1 MAFTL
6 TLLGKGGSGRST
18 LAIAAAMALA
28 SQGKRVL
35 LFGQDAGPTL
45 GMMLGTGAIGSD
57 PQEISSN
64 LWAVQPAATTLL
76 ERGWDEIKRLES
88 EYLRQPF
95 FRNVYGE
102 ELAVLPGMDRALALN
117 ALRQYEALG
126 NYDAIVYD
134 GNSDRATL
142 LTMAA
147 PEVLSWY
154 VRRFQ
159 KVVTESDFAK
169 AISPFV
175 QPISMAVLSSGGM
188 SSAPWE
194 GPLGEFQDLLDR
206 GRNVLA
212 DPRRV
217 AGWLVA
223 NGDAVSQAL
232 AQYLWGSAQQAGLT
246 VGGLFLNRLRN
257 PGAID
262 ADFNPLTVTEIPEQP
277 TLPNWD
283 ALIPLMPDFATL
295 AQQAPRP
302 ITIDLAAQQVKL
314 FLPGFTKG
322 QIHLTQSGP
331 EVTIEAGEQRRN
343 IFLPPAL
350 AGRSVKGAKF
360 SDQYLIISF

>member
-18 LAIAAAMALA
+18 IAIAAAMAMA
-28 SQGKRVL
+28 RQGKRVL
-35 LFGQDAGPTL
+35 LFVQDAGPTL
-45 GMMLGTGAIGSD
+45 SWMLGTGAIGSD
-57 PQEISSN
+57 PLSLGQN
-64 LWAVQPAATTLL
+64 LWVVQPSSTTLL
-76 ERGWDEIKRLES
+76 ERGWDEIKHLEA

-117 ALRQYEALG
+117 ALRQYESSG
-126 NYDAIVYD
+126 NYDVIVHD
-134 GNSDRATL
+134 GHSDRATL
-142 LTMAA
+142 LTLAA
-147 PEVLSWY
+147 PEVLAWY

-159 KVVTESDFAK
+159 KVVAESDFAK
-169 AISPFV
+169 AIAPFV
-175 QPISMAVLSSGGM
+175 QPVSMAVLSSTNV
-188 SSAPWE
+188 SSTPWE
-194 GPLGEFQDLLDR
+194 GPLGEFQALLDR
-206 GRNVLA
+206 GRDVLA
-212 DPRRV
+212 DPQRV

-223 NGDAVSQAL
+223 TGDPMTQTL

-246 VGGLFLNRLRN
+246 VGGLVLNRSATAD
-257 PGAID
+257 AIGSEFD
-262 ADFNPLTVTEIPEQP
+262 PLPVTAIPEQP
-277 TLPNWD
+277 TQPTWES
-283 ALIPLMPDFATL
+283 LIPLMPDFTTL
-295 AQQAPRP
+295 ARQAPRP
-302 ITIDLAAQQVKL
+302 IEINLGSQQVKL
-314 FLPGFTKG
+314 FLPGFTKE

>member
-18 LAIAAAMALA
+18 IAIAAAMALA
-28 SQGKRVL
+28 RQGKRVL
-35 LFGQDAGPTL
+35 LFVQDAGPTL
-45 GMMLGTGAIGSD
+45 SWMLGTGAIGSD
-57 PQEISSN
+57 PLSIGQN
-64 LWAVQPAATTLL
+64 LWVVQPSSTTLL
-76 ERGWDEIKRLES
+76 ERGWDEIKRLEA

-117 ALRQYEALG
+117 ALRQYEG
-126 NYDAIVYD
+126 SGSYDAIVYD
-134 GNSDRATL
+134 GQSDRATL
-142 LTMAA
+142 LTLAA

-159 KVVTESDFAK
+159 KVVAESDFAK

-175 QPISMAVLSSGGM
+175 QPVSMAVLSTTNINST
-188 SSAPWE
+188 PWE
-194 GPLGEFQDLLDR
+194 GPLGEFQALLDR
-206 GRNVLA
+206 GRDVLA

-223 NGDAVSQAL
+223 NGDPISQAL

-246 VGGLFLNRLRN
+246 VGGLFLNRSSD
-257 PGAID
+257 PGAIGT
-262 ADFNPLTVTEIPEQP
+262 DFNPLTVTTIPEQ
-277 TLPNWD
+277 TTTPNWD
-283 ALIPLMPDFATL
+283 ALIPLMPDFAAL

-302 ITIDLAAQQVKL
+302 IEIDLATQQVKL
-314 FLPGFTKG
+314 FLPGFTKE

-360 SDQYLIISF
+360 SDRYLIISF